1 MERNDRLVMPDAVTL
16 GGGSAERKN
25 YGKVIGK
32 DVGKL
37 LLIQKSFYEALFF
50 VFSSNYFVF
59 FFLMH
64 NESIKNFYCCS
75 ELNMHVTS
83 IIIFI

>member
-37 LLIQKSFYEALFF
+37 LLIQKSFL
-50 VFSSNYFVF
+50 
-59 FFLMH
+59 
-64 NESIKNFYCCS
+64 
-75 ELNMHVTS
+75 
-83 IIIFI
+83 